1 MAEIL
6 SLITA
11 RGGSKGIPH
20 KNIVPF
26 LGRPLIEWSIL
37 AAQASETVTRIVTST
52 DDAEIAAIARAAG
65 AETPFL
71 RPTALAQDDTL
82 DLPVFVHALGWLADQ
97 ENYRPD
103 LVVHL
108 RPTSPLR
115 PPGLLDDGVR
125 KLAADPK
132 ADSLRAVSLPAN
144 NPYKMWLL
152 DDASPYMHALVQ
164 TDIREPYNQPRQ
176 TLPVA
181 YWQIGVL
188 DVIRPATILEKG
200 SMTGDRILPM
210 IVDPSLAVDI
220 DDPASLAQAEANCR
234 RWKLA
239 DLAASKAVRA

>member
-1 MAEIL
+1 MTGVLAL
-6 SLITA
+6 VTA

-37 AAQASETVTRIVTST
+37 AAQASEIVTRIVAST
-52 DDAEIAAIARAAG
+52 DDAEIAAVARAAG

-71 RPTALAQDDTL
+71 RPAALAQDDTR
-82 DLPVFVHALGWLADQ
+82 DLPVFEHALGWLA
-97 ENYRPD
+97 EHEGYRPD

-115 PPGLLDDGVR
+115 PPGLIDDGVR
-125 KLAADPK
+125 RLAADPR
-132 ADSLRAVSLPAN
+132 ADSLRAVCLPVN

-152 DDASPYMHALVQ
+152 NADSPYMHALVP

-176 TLPVA
+176 ALPVA

-188 DVIRPATILEKG
+188 DVIRPATVLDKG

-220 DDPASLAQAEANCR
+220 DDPASLARAEASCR
-234 RWKLA
+234 QGGLVE
-239 DLAASKAVRA
+239 LAAAAAARA